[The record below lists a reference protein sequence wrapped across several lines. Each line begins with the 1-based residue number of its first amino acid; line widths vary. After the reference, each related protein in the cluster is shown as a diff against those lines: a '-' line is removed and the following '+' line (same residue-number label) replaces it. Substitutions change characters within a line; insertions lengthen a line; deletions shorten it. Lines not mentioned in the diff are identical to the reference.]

1 MRCSPG
7 WLSACFHWLTIYY
20 PGSRPAGLNRMDIQ
34 AAVLCD
40 SATDYRGKL
49 CILGTFDTIITNTLP
64 STHSHC
70 SIAIRIV
77 FRDTDEGAHK
87 LKLRLIDEDGKNIL
101 PNIEPELHVKLP
113 ENVYFYSR
121 NLIFNLQ
128 QIKFE
133 QAGLYSIDV
142 IIDEQMA
149 SRIPLQVVLAKKE
162 KPG

>member
-1 MRCSPG
+1 MFQNLFSYSTCLFCVQATLPWRIG
-7 WLSACFHWLTIYY
+7 
-20 PGSRPAGLNRMDIQ
+20 MDIQ

-40 SATDYRGKL
+40 SATDYREKL
-49 CILGTFDTIITNTLP
+49 CILGTFDTIITNTWP
-64 STHSHC
+64 STHTHC

-77 FRDTDEGAHK
+77 FRDTDEGPHK
-87 LKLRLIDEDGKNIL
+87 LKLRLINEDGKNIL

-133 QAGLYSIDV
+133 QAGLYSID
-142 IIDEQMA
+142 IMFDDLKI
-149 SRIPLQVVLAKKE
+149 SRIPLQVVGGKK
-162 KPG
+162 

>member
-1 MRCSPG
+1 ME
-7 WLSACFHWLTIYY
+7 
-20 PGSRPAGLNRMDIQ
+20 IQ

-49 CILGTFDTIITNTLP
+49 CILGTFDTIITPNLP
-64 STHSHC
+64 STHPHC

-77 FRDTDEGAHK
+77 FRDLDEGTHK
-87 LKLRLIDEDGKNIL
+87 LKVRLINEDGKNIL
-101 PNIEPELHVKLP
+101 PNIEPEMQVKLP

-128 QIKFE
+128 QIRFE

-142 IIDEQMA
+142 LINDQIV
-149 SRIPLQVVLAKKE
+149 SRIPLQVVLGKKQ
-162 KPG
+162 K

>member
-1 MRCSPG
+1 
-7 WLSACFHWLTIYY
+7 
-20 PGSRPAGLNRMDIQ
+20 MDIQ

-49 CILGTFDTIITNTLP
+49 CILGTFDTIVASNLP
-64 STHSHC
+64 STHPHC

-77 FRDTDEGAHK
+77 FRDSDEGTHK
-87 LKLRLIDEDGKNIL
+87 LKLRLINEDGKNIL

-113 ENVYFYSR
+113 DNVFFYSR

-133 QAGLYSIDV
+133 QGGLYSIDI
-142 IIDEQMA
+142 IIDDEIV
-149 SRIPLQVVLAKKE
+149 SRIPLQVVLAKKGA
-162 KPG
+162 K

>member
-1 MRCSPG
+1 
-7 WLSACFHWLTIYY
+7 
-20 PGSRPAGLNRMDIQ
+20 MDIQ

-49 CILGTFDTIITNTLP
+49 CLLGTFDTIITPSLP
-64 STHSHC
+64 STHPHC
-70 SIAIRIV
+70 SIALRIV
-77 FRDTDEGAHK
+77 FRDADEGVHK
-87 LKLRLIDEDGKNIL
+87 LKLRLINADGQNIL
-101 PNIEPELHVKLP
+101 PKIEPEMHVKLP

-142 IIDEQMA
+142 IIDDHIVA
-149 SRIPLQVVLAKKE
+149 RIPLQVVVGKRE
-162 KPG
+162 KP